1 MAKSVNKI
9 RTSGLELWTLRSWSS
24 PSFLSK
30 NSKLWGSQRSPCQL
44 PVALKVA
51 SLCELS
57 ELGHTSRP
65 SPGTWTVLICLLAP
79 WASPFS
85 EFLFIWSHDTYKVQS
100 AAKLFETQQVPK
112 VLWPVEDLRRLTE
125 RKKEK
130 SVRQAGTRG
139 KPCPWSLWRAR
150 TESSR
155 SRWPQTSSGCPRAQK
170 GGADS
175 SSHSSPLAHLPLP
188 LRVVNYLLYT
198 SSTQAEMSL
207 LINSRV

>member
-65 SPGTWTVLICLLAP
+65 FSRDLPLFSFVCWPPEHLHSQNFSLFDHMTLIRYNQQPSYLKHSRYLK
-79 WASPFS
+79 FFDQLKIS
-85 EFLFIWSHDTYKVQS
+85 EGWQKG
-100 AAKLFETQQVPK
+100 
-112 VLWPVEDLRRLTE
+112 
-125 RKKEK
+125 RKK
-130 SVRQAGTRG
+130 SQSGRQARG
-139 KPCPWSLWRAR
+139 ENHVHGVSEELAQSPPGLDDHRHHQAALVPRK
-150 TESSR
+150 EV
-155 SRWPQTSSGCPRAQK
+155 QTAP
-170 GGADS
+170 
-175 SSHSSPLAHLPLP
+175 HILHP
-188 LRVVNYLLYT
+188 
-198 SSTQAEMSL
+198 
-207 LINSRV
+207 